1 MKICLKWLVLVS
13 FLALTL
19 YSCATPKKLG
29 YLMDMEYGTDYP
41 AAPSPELIVQVDDL
55 LGIHISSENPQLVA
69 PFNLISEKAETASVH
84 TYAVNAEGNI
94 DFPVLGSLPVAG
106 KTLSQVRD
114 QIAGKIK
121 EMGLIRNPVVLV
133 TLENF
138 SITVIGNAGNQVL
151 PVTGNSINLL
161 QVLAQSAPIDMNTKI
176 KDVMVIRTENG
187 MRKSY
192 SVNLKSKDLFNSPVY
207 YLKQND
213 VVYFKPQGTKL
224 TATGETVMTFVTS
237 SLTLASIIT
246 NFLLWSRR

>member
-1 MKICLKWLVLVS
+1 MKICIKSLIAIAFVAMAV
-13 FLALTL
+13 
-19 YSCATPKKLG
+19 SCATPSKIG
-29 YLMDMEYGTDYP
+29 YLQDMEYGRDYP
-41 AAPSPELIVQVDDL
+41 AVPSPELVVQVDDL

-69 PFNLISEKAETASVH
+69 PFNLIPDNAEATSVH

-94 DFPVLGSLPVAG
+94 EFPVLGTLPVVG
-106 KTLSQVRD
+106 KTLTQVRD

-138 SITVIGNAGNQVL
+138 CITVIGSAGNQVL

-161 QVLAQSAPIDMNTKI
+161 QVVAQSAPIDVNVKI

-187 MRKSY
+187 VRKSY
-192 SVNLKSKDLFNSPVY
+192 SVNLKSKDLYESPVY

-224 TATGETVMTFVTS
+224 TTTGQTVMTFVTS
-237 SLTLASIIT
+237 SFTLASIIT
-246 NFLLWSRR
+246 NVILWYRR

>member
-1 MKICLKWLVLVS
+1 MKICIKSWIAMV
-13 FLALTL
+13 FLALAV
-19 YSCATPKKLG
+19 SCASPKKIS
-29 YLMDMEYGTDYP
+29 YLMDMEYGQDYP
-41 AAPSPELIVQVDDL
+41 AVPSPELVVQVDDL

-69 PFNLISEKAETASVH
+69 PFNLIPENAEATSVH

-94 DFPVLGSLPVAG
+94 VFPVLGSLPVAG
-106 KTLSQVRD
+106 KTLTQVRD
-114 QIAGKIK
+114 QIADKIK

-161 QVLAQSAPIDMNTKI
+161 QVVAQSAPIDANVKI

-187 MRKSY
+187 IRKSY
-192 SVNLKSKDLFNSPVY
+192 SVNLKSKDLFESPVY

-213 VVYFKPQGTKL
+213 VVYFKPQGTRL

-237 SLTLASIIT
+237 TLTLASIIT

>member
-1 MKICLKWLVLVS
+1 MKICIKSLIAIALVTV
-13 FLALTL
+13 AV
-19 YSCATPKKLG
+19 SCATPKKIG
-29 YLMDMEYGTDYP
+29 YLMDMEYGQNYP
-41 AAPSPELIVQVDDL
+41 AAPSPELVVQVDDL

-69 PFNLISEKAETASVH
+69 PFNLIPENAEAASIH

-106 KTLSQVRD
+106 KTLTQVRD

-161 QVLAQSAPIDMNTKI
+161 QVVAQSAPIDANVKI

-187 MRKSY
+187 IRKSY
-192 SVNLKSKDLFNSPVY
+192 TVNLKSKDLFESPVY

-213 VVYFKPQGTKL
+213 VVYFKPQGSKMTPG
-224 TATGETVMTFVTS
+224 GEFT
-237 SLTLASIIT
+237 LTLVTTGLTLVSIIT
-246 NFLLWSRR
+246 NFLLWSSR

>member
-1 MKICLKWLVLVS
+1 MKTCLKWLVLAS

-69 PFNLISEKAETASVH
+69 PFNLISEKAESASVH

-151 PVTGNSINLL
+151 PVTGNS
-161 QVLAQSAPIDMNTKI
+161 K
-176 KDVMVIRTENG
+176 
-187 MRKSY
+187 
-192 SVNLKSKDLFNSPVY
+192 
-207 YLKQND
+207 
-213 VVYFKPQGTKL
+213 
-224 TATGETVMTFVTS
+224 FVTGCGEVCAYQHEYENKRRDGNS
-237 SLTLASIIT
+237 YREWNAEVLFSRLAVQRPI
-246 NFLLWSRR
+246 